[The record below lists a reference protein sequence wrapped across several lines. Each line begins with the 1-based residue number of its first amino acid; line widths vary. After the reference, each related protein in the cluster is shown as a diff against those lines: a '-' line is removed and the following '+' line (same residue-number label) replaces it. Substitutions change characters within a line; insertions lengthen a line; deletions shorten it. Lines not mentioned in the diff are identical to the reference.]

1 MSIIDTLVTNRTQ
14 ADVSALAA
22 ALARCSAG
30 TGTLADLQL
39 IRSTAS
45 KGAYSCTDLNRV
57 GAALAYVAG
66 RLNAEAG
73 AALRLSPKTDWAE
86 TDEPAASRLAY
97 YLQMVRTVR
106 DALAAAP
113 STPAAPERMA
123 GLTAA
128 GANAIEQILVDLDG
142 LITNM
147 TAAFRHC
154 GVPRCGTTGGLMR

>member
-1 MSIIDTLVTNRTQ
+1 MGVINTLVTDRTR
-14 ADVSALAA
+14 ADVSVLAA
-22 ALARCSAG
+22 ALARCRAG
-30 TGTLADLQL
+30 TGTPADLQL
-39 IRSTAS
+39 IRSTAN
-45 KGAYSCTDLNRV
+45 KGAYNYTDLNRV

-86 TDEPAASRLAY
+86 TDEPAASQLAY
-97 YLQMVRTVR
+97 YLQMVHAVR

-128 GANAIEQILVDLDG
+128 GANAIEQILVDADA

-147 TAAFRHC
+147 AAAFRHC
-154 GVPRCGTTGGLMR
+154 GVPSCGGMGGLMR